1 MFVTSHYFFGTSHFC
16 FFCVGRRQ
24 RVVSLCKTLSQI
36 LYYEKAGGRCYKV
49 LTNNLPLR
57 CALHS
62 FSTMVLDDETKA
74 AINYLWVLVA
84 GIFCFF
90 LAAGFGLL
98 EAGSVREKNV
108 QNILLKVSLR

>member
-1 MFVTSHYFFGTSHFC
+1 MLQSSHKQSSTSVRTS
-16 FFCVGRRQ
+16 R
-24 RVVSLCKTLSQI
+24 T
-36 LYYEKAGGRCYKV
+36 
-49 LTNNLPLR
+49 
-57 CALHS
+57 

-98 EAGSVREKNV
+98 EAGSIREKNV